1 MARQS
6 RFRTGLEL
14 AKISWRTLRD
24 HKALMAFP
32 AMGVVLALI
41 IGLLFTLPGIL
52 LLTLT
57 NVLWAAIILFA
68 VSGYLIAFTGVFVG
82 VGLCA
87 TVDKV
92 LRGEDAHFADGIHVA
107 RERIPEIAKWALMV
121 ATVALI
127 IRVIQ
132 SKFDG
137 IGGVV
142 GALSGLAWSLVSFL
156 AIPVITF
163 EGLGPIKALKR
174 SSSLFKQR
182 WGQQMVGQA
191 ITGGVVGVLIVLPGL
206 ALAIIGAIMIGG
218 GTVAAGV
225 AVLVIGAV
233 IMIIGSVV
241 GGTLSQILSVAL
253 YHYAAD
259 GQAVGPFSSDTLQG
273 VVRPP
278 RGARGV

>member
-1 MARQS
+1 
-6 RFRTGLEL
+6 
-14 AKISWRTLRD
+14 
-24 HKALMAFP
+24 MAFP
-32 AMGVVLALI
+32 VMGIVLALI
-41 IGLLFTLPGIL
+41 IGLLFTLSGIL
-52 LLTLT
+52 LIALTD
-57 NVLWAAIILFA
+57 VLWAAIILFA
-68 VSGYLIAFTGVFVG
+68 VSGYLITFTGVFVG

-92 LRGEDAHFADGIHVA
+92 LRGEDARFADGIHVA

-121 ATVALI
+121 ATVALV

-182 WGQQMVGQA
+182 WGQQVVGQA

-206 ALAIIGAIMIGG
+206 ALGIIGAIMIGG

-233 IMIIGSVV
+233 LMIIGSVV
-241 GGTLSQILSVAL
+241 GSTLSQILSVAL
-253 YHYAAD
+253 YRYAAD